1 MASLF
6 LFQLKFKNK
15 IINDII
21 NLGVI
26 FLKIKKNHAIIL
38 ILLIIF
44 LGFIYFNH
52 NNFSKD
58 RTIIRLKGVSTNEP
72 IKDFNIASK
81 SVFLWADPV
90 LYITDKD
97 GNIIKKIQRED
108 ENVEAF
114 FAGNYA
120 FLYEKD
126 LGKVHMYSEMGELL
140 SSLEVKGNVFNISYE
155 NANIVFHIMDENN
168 EILYLMDNDSTLSE
182 IYKTGN
188 KILTHDVL
196 DSKNLSVA
204 EMKNDASG
212 YSSLLYS
219 LDKGEKKAKL

>member
-26 FLKIKKNHAIIL
+26 FLKIKNHAIIL

>member
-126 LGKVHMYSEMGELL
+126 LGKVHMYS
-140 SSLEVKGNVFNISYE
+140 
-155 NANIVFHIMDENN
+155 
-168 EILYLMDNDSTLSE
+168 
-182 IYKTGN
+182 
-188 KILTHDVL
+188 
-196 DSKNLSVA
+196 
-204 EMKNDASG
+204 
-212 YSSLLYS
+212 
-219 LDKGEKKAKL
+219 